1 MVEWLAA
8 NPSSGHYIRQID
20 LPGIDTKFIEQR
32 TGIITELHDAL
43 GASEGV
49 PPRSGGGRFEQRFGL
64 RERPAL
70 IRFRILA
77 RALAIGGL
85 DDLTVPI
92 EQFAALELPIH
103 RVFIT
108 ENEIN
113 GLAFPPVDMGV
124 VIFKL
129 GYALDLLAGVEWLKR
144 RDITYWGDIDTH
156 GFAMLDKLRAN
167 FPSAR
172 SMLMD
177 LDTFLAH
184 RPSWSREEAQH
195 TGELTRLTALEQR
208 MLDDLRSNR
217 HGDRLRLEQER
228 VSLDRVRQAVRER
241 V

>member
-1 MVEWLAA
+1 MSPLAGPVA
-8 NPSSGHYIRQID
+8 QGAQPIATRCGEPCPEVGDGGIREG
-20 LPGIDTKFIEQR
+20 GI
-32 TGIITELHDAL
+32 
-43 GASEGV
+43 SW
-49 PPRSGGGRFEQRFGL
+49 GRF
-64 RERPAL
+64 
-70 IRFRILA
+70 
-77 RALAIGGL
+77 
-85 DDLTVPI
+85 DDLSVPI

-113 GLAFPPVDMGV
+113 GLAFPLFDMAI

-129 GYALDLLAGVEWLKR
+129 GYALDLLAGVRWLET

-195 TGELTRLTALEQR
+195 TGALTRLTASEQC
-208 MLDDLRSNR
+208 MLDDLRNNR

-228 VSLDRVRQAVRER
+228 VSLGLARQAVDER
-241 V
+241 A